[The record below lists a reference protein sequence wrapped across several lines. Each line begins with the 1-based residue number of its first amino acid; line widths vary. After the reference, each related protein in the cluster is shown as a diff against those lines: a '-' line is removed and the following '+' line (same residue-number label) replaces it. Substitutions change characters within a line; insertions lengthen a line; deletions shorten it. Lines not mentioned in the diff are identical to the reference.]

1 MATILITGTSTGL
14 GYASAQV
21 LVRAGHRVFA
31 TMREP
36 EGRNAPRAQALRE
49 SLAAVEGQGSVE
61 VLDLDVTEMRSIEAA
76 VAAIIADSGAL
87 DVVVNNAGIGGAS
100 HCESFTAEQFRQIY
114 EVNVFGVQRVMRA
127 VLPHMRAREQG
138 LFIQISSGIGRIVMP
153 FMGPYVSSKFALE
166 ALSEGYR
173 YELEG
178 TGVEVTILEP
188 GAFKTNFLPN
198 MLAPADPDRIA
209 SYGELASAAQQ
220 TFAGMEALLDKLP
233 PASIVGEA
241 IAELVGRPAGE
252 RPLRVVVDP
261 YAGGPIEQLN
271 VHTVEA
277 RQALFA
283 AMAGGEEAG

>member
-36 EGRNAPRAQALRE
+36 DGRNAARAAALRE
-49 SLAAVEGQGSVE
+49 SVAGVEGEGSVE
-61 VLDLDVTEMRSIEAA
+61 ILDLDVTDVPSIEAA
-76 VAAIIADSGAL
+76 VAAIIADGGAI

-127 VLPHMRAREQG
+127 VLPHMRARQQG

-166 ALSEGYR
+166 AMSESYR

-198 MLAPADPDRIA
+198 MIAPGDPDRIA

-233 PASIVGEA
+233 PSTIVGDA
-241 IAELVGRPAGE
+241 IAQLVATPEGE

-271 VHTVEA
+271 HANVEA

-283 AMAGGEEAG
+283 AMAGGQDAG